1 MKIKRLNPIA
11 RALAYAR
18 RRKQI
23 VNQRKGK
30 VAMKEQR
37 VIKSRDKKRNRDWHK
52 ERKQNRRNK
61 LLFQSLTFKIGKV
74 TK

>member
-1 MKIKRLNPIA
+1 
-11 RALAYAR
+11 
-18 RRKQI
+18 
-23 VNQRKGK
+23 
-30 VAMKEQR
+30 MKEQR